1 MDYDILIIFPFSYLQ
16 GKSTIS
22 GERLREMS
30 LLPPI
35 IINLF
40 VPLPR
45 LTLLIIF
52 SISYGSPSRLIL
64 KASPKARSVASEI
77 KNSVTVGEKYGIK
90 VPGFDLNNSPYDVS
104 RYDFSG
110 KIAIITST
118 NGTKVL
124 RKIQDTG
131 DIFIAS
137 FVNMSATLE
146 LLQDFEDVQ
155 IVLSGRPDGSADED
169 IAFGE
174 ALRMS
179 LLGEPYDMEKIINR
193 VRRGRGTKRLI
204 MIGGRRDIS
213 LSLSQDIV
221 NFPCKYENGKIIKIS

>member
-1 MDYDILIIFPFSYLQ
+1 MKVSIVEGRRTSEYS
-16 GKSTIS
+16 KSPKVLVDVYRSTTTI
-22 GERLREMS
+22 
-30 LLPPI
+30 P
-35 IINLF
+35 
-40 VPLPR
+40 
-45 LTLLIIF
+45 
-52 SISYGSPSRLIL
+52 LIL
-64 KASPKARSVASEI
+64 NSGAKYVIPALTSAEARSVASEI

-204 MIGGRRDIS
+204 MIGGRRDTS
-213 LSLSQDIV
+213 LSLSPDIV
-221 NFPCKYENGKIIKIS
+221 DFPCKYENGKIIKIS

>member
-1 MDYDILIIFPFSYLQ
+1 MKVSIVEGRRTSEYS
-16 GKSTIS
+16 KSPKVLVDVYRSTTTI
-22 GERLREMS
+22 
-30 LLPPI
+30 P
-35 IINLF
+35 
-40 VPLPR
+40 
-45 LTLLIIF
+45 
-52 SISYGSPSRLIL
+52 LIL
-64 KASPKARSVASEI
+64 NSGAKYVIPALTSAEARSVASEI

-90 VPGFDLNNSPYDVS
+90 VPGFELNNSPYDVS

-213 LSLSQDIV
+213 LSLSPDIV
-221 NFPCKYENGKIIKIS
+221 DFPCKYENGKIIKIS

>member
-1 MDYDILIIFPFSYLQ
+1 MKVSIVEGRRTSEYS
-16 GKSTIS
+16 KSPKVLVDVYRSTTTI
-22 GERLREMS
+22 
-30 LLPPI
+30 P
-35 IINLF
+35 
-40 VPLPR
+40 
-45 LTLLIIF
+45 
-52 SISYGSPSRLIL
+52 LIL
-64 KASPKARSVASEI
+64 NSGAKYVIPALTSAEARSVASEI

-90 VPGFDLNNSPYDVS
+90 VAGFDLNNSPYDVS

-213 LSLSQDIV
+213 LSLSPDIV
-221 NFPCKYENGKIIKIS
+221 DFPCKYENGKIIKIS

>member
-1 MDYDILIIFPFSYLQ
+1 MKVSIVEGRRTSEYS
-16 GKSTIS
+16 KSPKVLVDVYRSTTTI
-22 GERLREMS
+22 
-30 LLPPI
+30 P
-35 IINLF
+35 
-40 VPLPR
+40 
-45 LTLLIIF
+45 
-52 SISYGSPSRLIL
+52 LIL
-64 KASPKARSVASEI
+64 NSGAKYVIPALTSAEARSVASEI

-213 LSLSQDIV
+213 LSLSPDIV
-221 NFPCKYENGKIIKIS
+221 DFPCKYENGKIIKIS

>member
-1 MDYDILIIFPFSYLQ
+1 MKVSIVEGRRTSECS
-16 GKSTIS
+16 KSPKVLVDVYRSTTTI
-22 GERLREMS
+22 
-30 LLPPI
+30 P
-35 IINLF
+35 
-40 VPLPR
+40 
-45 LTLLIIF
+45 
-52 SISYGSPSRLIL
+52 LIL
-64 KASPKARSVASEI
+64 NSGAKYVIPALTSAEARSVASEI

-213 LSLSQDIV
+213 LSLSPDIV
-221 NFPCKYENGKIIKIS
+221 DFPCKYENGKIIKIS

>member
-1 MDYDILIIFPFSYLQ
+1 MKVSIVEGRRTSEYS
-16 GKSTIS
+16 KSPKVLVDVYRSTTTI
-22 GERLREMS
+22 
-30 LLPPI
+30 P
-35 IINLF
+35 
-40 VPLPR
+40 
-45 LTLLIIF
+45 
-52 SISYGSPSRLIL
+52 LIL
-64 KASPKARSVASEI
+64 NSGAKYVIPALTSAEARSVASEI

>member
-1 MDYDILIIFPFSYLQ
+1 MKVSIVEGRRTSEYS
-16 GKSTIS
+16 KSPKVLVDVYRSTTTI
-22 GERLREMS
+22 
-30 LLPPI
+30 P
-35 IINLF
+35 
-40 VPLPR
+40 
-45 LTLLIIF
+45 
-52 SISYGSPSRLIL
+52 LIL
-64 KASPKARSVASEI
+64 NSGAKYVIPALTSAEARSVASEI
-77 KNSVTVGEKYGIK
+77 KNSVTVGEKYGRK
-90 VPGFDLNNSPYDVS
+90 VPGFDLNNSPFDVS

-213 LSLSQDIV
+213 LSLSPDIV
-221 NFPCKYENGKIIKIS
+221 DFPCKYENGKIIKIS

>member
-1 MDYDILIIFPFSYLQ
+1 MDKNMKVSIVEGRRTSEYS
-16 GKSTIS
+16 KSPKVLVDVYRSTTTI
-22 GERLREMS
+22 
-30 LLPPI
+30 P
-35 IINLF
+35 
-40 VPLPR
+40 
-45 LTLLIIF
+45 
-52 SISYGSPSRLIL
+52 LIL
-64 KASPKARSVASEI
+64 NSGAKYVIPTLTSAEARSVASEI

-213 LSLSQDIV
+213 LSLSPDIV
-221 NFPCKYENGKIIKIS
+221 DFPCKYENGKIIKIS

>member
-1 MDYDILIIFPFSYLQ
+1 MKVSIVEGRRTSEYS
-16 GKSTIS
+16 KSPKVLVDVYRSTTTI
-22 GERLREMS
+22 
-30 LLPPI
+30 P
-35 IINLF
+35 
-40 VPLPR
+40 
-45 LTLLIIF
+45 
-52 SISYGSPSRLIL
+52 LIL
-64 KASPKARSVASEI
+64 NSGAKYVIPALTSAEARSVASEI

-90 VPGFDLNNSPYDVS
+90 VPGFDLNNSPFDVS

-213 LSLSQDIV
+213 LSLSPDIV
-221 NFPCKYENGKIIKIS
+221 DFPCKYENGKIIKIS

>member
-1 MDYDILIIFPFSYLQ
+1 MKVSIVEGRRTSEYS
-16 GKSTIS
+16 KSPKVLVDVYRSTTTI
-22 GERLREMS
+22 
-30 LLPPI
+30 P
-35 IINLF
+35 
-40 VPLPR
+40 
-45 LTLLIIF
+45 
-52 SISYGSPSRLIL
+52 LIL
-64 KASPKARSVASEI
+64 NSGAKYVIPALTSAEARSVASEI

-213 LSLSQDIV
+213 LSLSPDIV
-221 NFPCKYENGKIIKIS
+221 DFPCKYENGKIVRIS

>member
-1 MDYDILIIFPFSYLQ
+1 MKVSIVEGRRTSQYS
-16 GKSTIS
+16 KSPKVLVDVYRSTTTI
-22 GERLREMS
+22 
-30 LLPPI
+30 P
-35 IINLF
+35 
-40 VPLPR
+40 
-45 LTLLIIF
+45 
-52 SISYGSPSRLIL
+52 LIL
-64 KASPKARSVASEI
+64 NSGAKYVIPALTSAEARSVASGI

-90 VPGFDLNNSPYDVS
+90 VPGFDLNNSPFDVS
-104 RYDFSG
+104 RYDFTG
-110 KIAIITST
+110 KVAIITST

-146 LLQDFEDVQ
+146 VLQDLEEVQ

-179 LLGEPYDMEKIINR
+179 LLGEPYDMGKIINR
-193 VRRGRGTKRLI
+193 IRRGRGTKRLI

-213 LSLSQDIV
+213 LSLSPDIV
-221 NFPCKYENGKIIKIS
+221 DFPCKYENGKIVRIS

>member
-1 MDYDILIIFPFSYLQ
+1 MKVSIVEGRRTGVYPKCPKVLVDIYR
-16 GKSTIS
+16 STTTI
-22 GERLREMS
+22 
-30 LLPPI
+30 P
-35 IINLF
+35 
-40 VPLPR
+40 
-45 LTLLIIF
+45 
-52 SISYGSPSRLIL
+52 LIL
-64 KASPKARSVASEI
+64 NSGAKYVIPALTATEARSVASGM

-90 VPGFDLNNSPYDVS
+90 VRGFDLNNSPYDVS
-104 RYDFSG
+104 KYDFNG
-110 KIAIITST
+110 KVAIITST

-131 DIFIAS
+131 EVFIAS
-137 FVNMSATLE
+137 FINMSATLE
-146 LLQDFEDVQ
+146 VLRDFEEVQ

-179 LLGEPYDMEKIINR
+179 LLGEQYDIEKIINR

-213 LSLSQDIV
+213 LSLSHDLLD
-221 NFPCKYENGKIIKIS
+221 FSCKYDRGKIVKKS

>member
-1 MDYDILIIFPFSYLQ
+1 MKVSIVEGRRTSEYS
-16 GKSTIS
+16 KSPKVLVDVYRSTTTI
-22 GERLREMS
+22 
-30 LLPPI
+30 P
-35 IINLF
+35 
-40 VPLPR
+40 
-45 LTLLIIF
+45 
-52 SISYGSPSRLIL
+52 LIL
-64 KASPKARSVASEI
+64 NSGAKYVIPTLTSAEARSVASEI

-213 LSLSQDIV
+213 LSLSPDIV
-221 NFPCKYENGKIIKIS
+221 DFPCKYENGKIIKIS